1 MTIMAGVTIISSR
14 LKKKNFQIY
23 SRKTKSTMNGKKK
36 EMDVAVAK
44 KVAKSAGNFESPLE
58 NT

>member
-1 MTIMAGVTIISSR
+1 
-14 LKKKNFQIY
+14 
-23 SRKTKSTMNGKKK
+23 MNDEWKKK
-36 EMDVAVAK
+36 EMNVAVAK